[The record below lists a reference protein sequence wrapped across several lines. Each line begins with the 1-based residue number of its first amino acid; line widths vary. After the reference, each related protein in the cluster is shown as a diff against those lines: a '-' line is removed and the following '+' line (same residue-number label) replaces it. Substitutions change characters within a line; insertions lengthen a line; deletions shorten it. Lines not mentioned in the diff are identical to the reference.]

1 MVEFFGKVREVI
13 DHMLTAWGS
22 EKMVVWRAGM
32 QENKLSKMVT
42 VT

>member
-1 MVEFFGKVREVI
+1 MVEFFGKVGEVI

-22 EKMVVWRAGM
+22 EKMVSWRAVM
-32 QENKLSKMVT
+32 QENKLPKMVT

>member
-1 MVEFFGKVREVI
+1 MVEFFGKVGEVI

-22 EKMVVWRAGM
+22 EKVVRWRAGM